1 MIPSPN
7 EWQDLP
13 NPAIPDILCPMT
25 TMNISLPDDM
35 KAFVDQQVRARGYM
49 SASEYVRDLLRNEK
63 EIAEF
68 RAKID
73 EGYASPT
80 PIDAFDD
87 GFFAELRATIDNR
100 G

>member
-1 MIPSPN
+1 
-7 EWQDLP
+7 
-13 NPAIPDILCPMT
+13 MT

-35 KAFVDQQVRARGYM
+35 KTFVDEQVRARGYM

-80 PIDAFDD
+80 TDLDD
-87 GFFAELRATIDNR
+87 SFIESLRQRIRDRA
-100 G
+100 